1 MKKKL
6 TLNYQPELEFTL
18 IGISSHE
25 NDYHLSWVL
34 NQKLGLQFIKANN
47 LVILQPES
55 ELSQEFPVFNYEDE
69 DALLVYNLISNKC
82 EQGYLISEFKNID
95 FFLQISGEINKGFLD
110 QLLEKLRNSG
120 AVNASFVLDP
130 KKIKSAEKL
139 ILH

>member
-18 IGISSHE
+18 LGISSHE

-34 NQKLGLQFIKANN
+34 NQKLGLQFIKTKY
-47 LVILQPES
+47 LVVLQPES
-55 ELSQEFPVFNYEDE
+55 ELSQEFSVFNYEDE

-82 EQGYLISEFKNID
+82 EQGYLVPELKNID
-95 FFLQISGEINKGFLD
+95 FFLQISGEINQGFLN
-110 QLLEKLRNSG
+110 QIIEKLRNSG
-120 AVNASFVLDP
+120 VVNASFVLDP
-130 KKIKSAEKL
+130 KKIKAAEKL

>member
-18 IGISSHE
+18 LGISSHE

-34 NQKLGLQFIKANN
+34 NQKLGLQFIKAKNI
-47 LVILQPES
+47 VILQPES
-55 ELSQEFPVFNYEDE
+55 ELSQEFPVFSYEDE

-82 EQGYLISEFKNID
+82 EQGYLVSELKNID
-95 FFLQISGEINKGFLD
+95 FFLQISGEINQGFLN
-110 QLLEKLRNSG
+110 QLIEKLRNSG
-120 AVNASFVLDP
+120 VVNASFVLDP
-130 KKIKSAEKL
+130 KKIKAAEKL